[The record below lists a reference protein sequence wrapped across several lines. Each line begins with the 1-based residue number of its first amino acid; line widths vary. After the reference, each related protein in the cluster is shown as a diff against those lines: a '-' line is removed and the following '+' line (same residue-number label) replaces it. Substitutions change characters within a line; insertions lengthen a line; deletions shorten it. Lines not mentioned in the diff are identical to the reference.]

1 MHKREQRENCE
12 LSQAKILCFRSTAQ
26 RTVNVRQKE
35 DSNLKSAGKKYHE
48 LLSMYTFIQFFI
60 SISLGGE
67 GRAMALTRAKIGS
80 VFSWS
85 QWPSCFF
92 TSTSVWTTAAKPI
105 HFHSHQTCFTL
116 KSTCIHWYT
125 AWGWLYFISGS
136 WNGSELSHVAQY
148 GPPSNTMDCSTG
160 SFLVSTWGFQISRV
174 LVERKNLTYLE
185 I

>member
-1 MHKREQRENCE
+1 MQKREQRENCE

-35 DSNLKSAGKKYHE
+35 DSNLKSAGKK
-48 LLSMYTFIQFFI
+48 I
-60 SISLGGE
+60 SWTVVYVHIHPVLHSYSLGGE
-67 GRAMALTRAKIGS
+67 GRVMALTRAKIGS

-116 KSTCIHWYT
+116 KSTCIRWYT
-125 AWGWLYFISGS
+125 DWGWLYFISGS
-136 WNGSELSHVAQY
+136 RNGSELSHVAQY

-174 LVERKNLTYLE
+174 LIERKNLTYLE